1 MRSCSR
7 AIMAFRGMAALNSFK
22 EAGMRKL
29 TGWFVVMLVAV
40 VAVSFAF
47 VNVVGVTYALAQGD
61 KKDDMKNDKMDK
73 KAEKKDKKAE
83 KEKKAD
89 KMDKKAAK
97 MEKKAEKK
105 EEKKEAEKK

>member
-1 MRSCSR
+1 
-7 AIMAFRGMAALNSFK
+7 
-22 EAGMRKL
+22 MRKL

-61 KKDDMKNDKMDK
+61 KKDDMKKDDK
-73 KAEKKDKKAE
+73 KT
-83 KEKKAD
+83 D

>member
-1 MRSCSR
+1 
-7 AIMAFRGMAALNSFK
+7 MAALNSFK

-47 VNVVGVTYALAQGD
+47 VNVVGVTYAQAQGD
-61 KKDDMKNDKMDK
+61 KKDDMKKDDKKTDKMDK

>member
-1 MRSCSR
+1 
-7 AIMAFRGMAALNSFK
+7 
-22 EAGMRKL
+22 
-29 TGWFVVMLVAV
+29 
-40 VAVSFAF
+40 
-47 VNVVGVTYALAQGD
+47 
-61 KKDDMKNDKMDK
+61 MDK

-105 EEKKEAEKK
+105 ERRKRPRRSKGRDVAPASRPRASCRWFFSAGAAAVRPCGLDSRLLR